1 MDCVSVSGRVCVQ
14 NQKKNGREKKK
25 KKQSNF
31 FFSRSGLRPPPPLH
45 PSHTRTH
52 TTPATMGERKVVQ
65 QYYPPDFD
73 PSKLPRAK
81 RADLNALK
89 VRMMLPMS
97 IRCGTCGNFMSKVGG
112 GGGRRKGGRGRRL
125 SHCDVWRTHA
135 QHTHTLR
142 LGLQGLCVACLPRR
156 RAGEWEAR
164 QEDARAHF
172 FVSPTTLPPQGTKFN
187 TKKEDVAGETYLGIQ
202 VREKRER
209 EKRGS
214 QHTHQKTSSTPP
226 FPPSP
231 QVLRFYMRCS
241 ACSAEITFKT
251 DPGNSSYTVE
261 QGATANWT
269 PWQPGGGGE
278 GGSGGPS
285 SLVAPDAPPPTD
297 ADGDAMAALEAR
309 VAASKRELDLL
320 DAVDELR
327 ARAAA
332 RAALAPDAALAA
344 LAAADGGDDDG
355 GGDGNLD
362 PDAEDEAAV
371 ARMLQARAERVT
383 RLAEAGEP
391 SSNPPPPPPPA
402 AAPLPPPPLR
412 TVKPAV
418 VVVRKR
424 AAAAGGEEGGAQ
436 KKAAPAPPADGG
448 GLVGLVGDYG
458 SSSQSE

>member
-1 MDCVSVSGRVCVQ
+1 
-14 NQKKNGREKKK
+14 
-25 KKQSNF
+25 
-31 FFSRSGLRPPPPLH
+31 
-45 PSHTRTH
+45 
-52 TTPATMGERKVVQ
+52 
-65 QYYPPDFD
+65 
-73 PSKLPRAK
+73 
-81 RADLNALK
+81 
-89 VRMMLPMS
+89 
-97 IRCGTCGNFMSKVGG
+97 
-112 GGGRRKGGRGRRL
+112 
-125 SHCDVWRTHA
+125 
-135 QHTHTLR
+135 
-142 LGLQGLCVACLPRR
+142 
-156 RAGEWEAR
+156 
-164 QEDARAHF
+164 
-172 FVSPTTLPPQGTKFN
+172 
-187 TKKEDVAGETYLGIQ
+187 
-202 VREKRER
+202 
-209 EKRGS
+209 
-214 QHTHQKTSSTPP
+214 
-226 FPPSP
+226 
-231 QVLRFYMRCS
+231 MRCS
-241 ACSAEITFKT
+241 ACSAEIAFKT

-332 RAALAPDAALAA
+332 WAALAPDAALAA